1 MRNLI
6 GLYTQICD
14 EDSNQAD
21 PRMKL
26 FQSKYSTTSNQ
37 MVDDLSRA
45 SQSAALNQILFK
57 Y

>member
-14 EDSNQAD
+14 EDTNANAD

-26 FQSKYSTTSNQ
+26 FQSRYSTVNNNMMDETAKAN
-37 MVDDLSRA
+37 
-45 SQSAALNQILFK
+45 QSAALN
-57 Y
+57 

>member
-45 SQSAALNQILFK
+45 SQSVALNQILFK